1 MTAMQDAP
9 YRLFYAPSTASLAV
23 HWMLIE
29 LGVPFE
35 LEEVDFATQAQR
47 SPAFLALNP
56 SGRVP
61 VLVVDGVPR
70 AEVAA
75 LLMLLAERHPEAGL
89 APAIGS
95 AGRADYLQWM
105 LFLANT
111 LQPAFRVWFYPDE
124 PAGLDQVAAVQAKAR
139 ADIEAIWARVDTR
152 FADGRR
158 YLLGERLSA
167 ADFLL
172 TMLTRWSRA
181 MPAPATAFP
190 HLRAYV
196 DQMRAMPSLREVHAR
211 EGLSDWIGG

>member
-1 MTAMQDAP
+1 MTPMQDAP
-9 YRLFYAPSTASLAV
+9 YRLYYAPSTASLAV

-61 VLVVDGVPR
+61 VLAIDGVPH

-75 LLMLLAERHPEAGL
+75 LLMLLAERHPQAGF
-89 APAIGS
+89 APAVE
-95 AGRADYLQWM
+95 AAERADYLQWM

-124 PAGLDQVAAVQAKAR
+124 PAGPDQAAAVQAKAR
-139 ADIEAIWARVDTR
+139 ADIEAIWARMDAH

-158 YLLGERLSA
+158 HLLGERLSA

-181 MPAPATAFP
+181 MPVTATAFP
-190 HLRAYV
+190 HLAGYIRR
-196 DQMRAMPSLREVHAR
+196 MRAMPSLREVHVR
-211 EGLSDWIGG
+211 EELTDWIGA

>member
-1 MTAMQDAP
+1 MQDAAEP
-9 YRLFYAPSTASLAV
+9 YRLHYTPSTASLAV

-29 LGVPFE
+29 LGVPFG
-35 LEEVDFATQAQR
+35 LDLVDFAVDAQR
-47 SPAFLALNP
+47 SPAFLKLNP

-61 VLVVDGVPR
+61 VLVVDGAPR

-75 LLMLLAERHPEAGL
+75 LLMLLAERHPEAGF
-89 APAIGS
+89 APEVGDPA
-95 AGRADYLQWM
+95 RADYLQWM

-111 LQPAFRVWFYPDE
+111 LQPAFRAWFYPDE
-124 PAGLDQVAAVQAKAR
+124 PAGVTQVEAVQARAR
-139 ADIEAIWARVDTR
+139 AGIEAIWARVDAV

-181 MPAPATAFP
+181 MPVTATDFP
-190 HLRAYV
+190 SLAGYV
-196 DQMRAMPSLREVHAR
+196 GRMRTMPSLREVHAR
-211 EGLSDWIGG
+211 EGLSDWIGD

>member
-1 MTAMQDAP
+1 MSDTSSP
-9 YRLFYAPSTASLAV
+9 YKLHYAPSTASLAV

-29 LGVPFE
+29 LGAPFE
-35 LEEVDFATQAQR
+35 LETVDFAAQAQR
-47 SPAFLALNP
+47 SPEFLKLNP

-61 VLVVDGVPR
+61 MLVVDGVPH

-75 LLMLLAERHPEAGL
+75 LLMLLAERHPDAGL
-89 APAIGS
+89 APAVGA

-124 PAGLDQVAAVQAKAR
+124 PAGPDHMEAVQTQAR
-139 ADIEAIWARVDTR
+139 AQIEAIWTRVDAR
-152 FADGRR
+152 FSDGRR
-158 YLLGERLSA
+158 FLLGERLSA

-181 MPAPATAFP
+181 MPAPATDFP
-190 HLRAYV
+190 HLGAYV
-196 DQMRAMPSLREVHAR
+196 RRMRTMPSLREVHAR
-211 EGLSDWIGG
+211 EGLTDWIND

>member
-1 MTAMQDAP
+1 MTAMQGAP
-9 YRLFYAPSTASLAV
+9 YRLFYMPSTASLAV

-35 LEEVDFATQAQR
+35 LELVDFETGAQR
-47 SPAFLALNP
+47 SPEFLKLNP

-61 VLVVDGVPR
+61 VLVVDGAPH

-75 LLMLLAERHPEAGL
+75 LLMLLAERRPQAGF
-89 APAIGS
+89 APAVG
-95 AGRADYLQWM
+95 AAERADYLQWM

-111 LQPAFRVWFYPDE
+111 LQPAFRAWFYPDE
-124 PAGLDQVAAVQAKAR
+124 PAGADQVEVVQARAR
-139 ADIEAIWARVDTR
+139 ATIEAIWARVDAR

-158 YLLGERLSA
+158 HLLGERLSA

-181 MPAPATAFP
+181 MPVTATAFP
-190 HLRAYV
+190 HLGAYV
-196 DQMRAMPSLREVHAR
+196 ARMRAMPSLREVHAR
-211 EGLSDWIGG
+211 EGLTDWIGD